1 MLAERRCTA
10 LIATQDLER
19 ARGCDRIW
27 YVESGRLMEEGPAA
41 ELLAGDGPAARYFGL
56 VPGGPRLTAVS

>member
-1 MLAERRCTA
+1 
-10 LIATQDLER
+10 
-19 ARGCDRIW
+19 
-27 YVESGRLMEEGPAA
+27 MEEGPAA